1 MDSKDES
8 THTASRTKDD
18 YGPYGSV
25 PAGETA
31 GAAAARAVAEKEA
44 ADSSLRISRAVTESL
59 AVPARRAEFAGE
71 GMTGAQ
77 VFANLC
83 QDENLA
89 ALFCAPGNYH
99 MVGEIAQVGIPCY
112 GGRTEGGMCSAADAF
127 SRVTGEVTACS
138 GTEGPGLTHMIM
150 NIAAANAANTPLLV
164 LASNTRLASEDN
176 QKFIQFMYQQ
186 PLTEGIRKYGK
197 RITVANRIYEYG
209 SYAFR
214 HLKSGV
220 PGVVH
225 LDFPQEVALARFK
238 DPSEL
243 ECNFGR
249 EKYRSDSRPSPAR
262 KEMERA
268 VDMIHQA
275 ERPVLIAGHGV
286 FLRKGWEA
294 LERAAEK
301 QEMAVVGSGPVRG
314 NFPDEHRLSGS
325 MSNAAL
331 MNADLVV
338 FVGQYQMPSVGE
350 YTLPNGVKTI
360 RVHPVQ
366 EEIGRN
372 WPVDLGIV
380 SDERHFLEALADG
393 LKPKKRD
400 AWVQELAAA
409 KRNWDEEQVERYG
422 QFLKYTPRHRYSPS
436 VCALQ
441 GGSRFSVQGQDR
453 SAADADRVGRQHD
466 RVLRHA
472 VAAGVSSGAGDPGGL
487 SVRADGSRPGHGDGR
502 RRRGPERHR
511 PAGPLPGRAGGG
523 GHRRRG
529 HGLQHVRIG
538 HLRKIQAPG
547 DLRGLQQQLLGFVYA
562 EPRTSSSIAPARVS
576 GKSAVRQ
583 DGGTPRRARRVRAHT
598 GRVAGGL
605 AAQLRCRGEG
615 KDFHADQL
623 PGPQGIQ
630 RPHPLSAAPVVRA
643 GTWRG
648 SHDALIGDAGDLR
661 LQRPRRVDW
670 RDGMPHRRERSPT
683 PGTRGRP
690 GKSKNFLLGQDARGL
705 FCGCEDAIH
714 HVVAGRDADFG
725 PRSGSIH
732 PGVEND
738 SKSDSQIRL
747 LSHPHGS
754 DVLGDGHAAQ
764 ESMGGENRGKGVGRG

>member
-1 MDSKDES
+1 MDSRDES

-44 ADSSLRISRAVTESL
+44 ADSSVRISRAVTESL

-268 VDMIHQA
+268 VDMIHRA

-314 NFPDEHRLSGS
+314 NFSDEHRLSGS

-331 MNADLVV
+331 MKADLVV

-409 KRNWDEEQVERYG
+409 KRNWDAEQVERYG
-422 QFLKYTPRHRYSPS
+422 QFLKYTRDTGTLHPFVLCKEVHDFLYKGKIDPRQTLT
-436 VCALQ
+436 VWGGNMIGFCAMPW
-441 GGSRFSVQGQDR
+441 
-453 SAADADRVGRQHD
+453 
-466 RVLRHA
+466 LRA
-472 VAAGVSSGAGDPGGL
+472 Y
-487 SVRADGSRPGHGDGR
+487 RPGQEIPVVYQFGPMGPDLAMGMGAAAAVQ
-502 RRRGPERHR
+502 RG
-511 PAGPLPGRAGGG
+511 
-523 GHRRRG
+523 
-529 HGLQHVRIG
+529 I
-538 HLRKIQAPG
+538 
-547 DLRGLQQQLLGFVYA
+547 
-562 EPRTSSSIAPARVS
+562 
-576 GKSAVRQ
+576 
-583 DGGTPRRARRVRAHT
+583 
-598 GRVAGGL
+598 
-605 AAQLRCRGEG
+605 
-615 KDFHADQL
+615 
-623 PGPQGIQ
+623 GPQARYQG
-630 RPHPLSAAPVVRA
+630 APVVVV
-643 GTWRG
+643 T
-648 SHDALIGDAGDLR
+648 GDAGMAFSMFELDTCAKYKLPVICVVYNNNCWGSFTLNREHPRALHLHVFQENLR
-661 LQRPRRVDW
+661 YDKMAELLGARGEYARTPEELRAALQRSYDAAAKEKISTLINCQGLREFNDHTLYP
-670 RDGMPHRRERSPT
+670 PHLSFAQE
-683 PGTRGRP
+683 
-690 GKSKNFLLGQDARGL
+690 
-705 FCGCEDAIH
+705 
-714 HVVAGRDADFG
+714 
-725 PRSGSIH
+725 
-732 PGVEND
+732 PGVGAMM
-738 SKSDSQIRL
+738 
-747 LSHPHGS
+747 H
-754 DVLGDGHAAQ
+754 
-764 ESMGGENRGKGVGRG
+764 